1 LSLIVEG
8 LTIDH
13 GAIRAVNNVSFKVPQ
28 GELAAVIGAN
38 GAGKTTLLRTL
49 SGLKEASSGSATWN
63 ASPILGKRAEDLA
76 RSGIMHVSDG
86 KSVISEL
93 SVKEN
98 LALTG
103 LWRKDKK
110 DVKAATA
117 EVVELFP
124 ILGQRMSQSAG
135 SLSGGER
142 QMLAIGRAL
151 IARPK
156 LLLLDEP
163 SLGLAPLI
171 VEQIFQTIKSFV
183 KSMNLTVVLV
193 EQNAMGALKIAD
205 QGIVLNLGSVVL
217 IDSAEKLLNDPAVRS
232 AYLGF

>member
-1 LSLIVEG
+1 LSLVVEN

-13 GAIRAVNNVSFKVPQ
+13 GAVRAIDNVSFTVPSGQ
-28 GELAAVIGAN
+28 LAAVIGAN

-49 SGLKEASSGSATWN
+49 SGLKESSSGNATWN
-63 ASPILGKRAEDLA
+63 GISILGKRAEDLA
-76 RSGIMHVSDG
+76 RTGIMHVSDG
-86 KSVISEL
+86 KSVIAEL

-98 LALTG
+98 LALAG

-110 DVKAATA
+110 DVALATD

-124 ILGQRMSQSAG
+124 ILGQRMSQTAG

-142 QMLAIGRAL
+142 QMLAIGRSL

-171 VEQIFQTIKSFV
+171 IEQIFQTIKALV
-183 KSMNLTVVLV
+183 NKTDLTVLLV

-205 QGIVLNLGSVVL
+205 EGIVLNLGTVVAV
-217 IDSAEKLLNDPAVRS
+217 DSAQSLLNDPAVRA

>member
-1 LSLIVEG
+1 MSLIVEG

-13 GAIRAVNNVSFKVPQ
+13 GAIRAINNVSFKVPQ
-28 GELAAVIGAN
+28 GQLAAVIGSN

-86 KSVISEL
+86 KSVIAEL
-93 SVKEN
+93 SVKDN

-110 DVKAATA
+110 DVKAATN

-142 QMLAIGRAL
+142 QMLAIGRSL

-183 KSMNLTVVLV
+183 ESMNLTVVLV

>member
-1 LSLIVEG
+1 MSLVVEN

-13 GAIRAVNNVSFKVPQ
+13 GAIRAISNVSFTVPQ
-28 GELAAVIGAN
+28 GQLAATIGAN

-49 SGLKEASSGSATWN
+49 SGLKESKSGSAAWN
-63 ASPILGKRAEDLA
+63 GKSILGKRAEDLA

-86 KSVISEL
+86 KSVIAEL
-93 SVKEN
+93 TVKEN
-98 LALTG
+98 LALAG

-110 DVKAATA
+110 DVAKATD

-124 ILGQRMSQSAG
+124 ILGQRMSQAGG

-151 IARPK
+151 VARPK

-171 VEQIFQTIKSFV
+171 IEQIFQTIKSLI
-183 KSMNLTVVLV
+183 KKMDLTVLLV

-205 QGIVLNLGSVVL
+205 EGIVLNLGSVVAV
-217 IDSAEKLLNDPAVRS
+217 DSAQNLLNDPAVRA
-232 AYLGF
+232 AYLGY